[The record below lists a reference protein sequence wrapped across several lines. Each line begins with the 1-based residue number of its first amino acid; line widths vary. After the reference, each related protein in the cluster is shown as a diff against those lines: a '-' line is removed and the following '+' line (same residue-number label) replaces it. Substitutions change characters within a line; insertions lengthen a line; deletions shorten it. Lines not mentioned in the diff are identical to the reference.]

1 MRFKTITETFYGN
14 KFVKDGCE
22 IESNERLDKKY
33 PAVFAFVGK
42 PTAANVQM
50 KPAQG
55 ETSKSG
61 ENANN

>member
-1 MRFKTITETFYGN
+1 MKFKTVTETFYGN
-14 KFVKDGCE
+14 KFVKAGCE

-33 PAVFAFVGK
+33 PTVFALVGK
-42 PTAANVQM
+42 PVVTNVSA

-55 ETSKSG
+55 ETPKAG

>member
-14 KFVKDGCE
+14 KFVKDGLE

-33 PAVFAFVGK
+33 PTVFALVGK
-42 PTAANVQM
+42 PTAANVM

-55 ETSKSG
+55 ETSKAG
-61 ENANN
+61 DNANN